1 MEPFTPTALNSKAQ
15 CRVAHA
21 DLAKARWHKGGRLRR
36 QLGIGRQKPKTR
48 SWHEKFSGAARMP
61 PPYRL
66 RFEMVGQSRP
76 RDAVTSSISGFFV
89 MDYLRDTT
97 LATDH

>member
-1 MEPFTPTALNSKAQ
+1 
-15 CRVAHA
+15 
-21 DLAKARWHKGGRLRR
+21 
-36 QLGIGRQKPKTR
+36 
-48 SWHEKFSGAARMP
+48 MP

-89 MDYLRDTT
+89 MDYLRYTT
-97 LATDH
+97 LGTGIQPFHCQLFQSELVEFSRGNPG

>member
-1 MEPFTPTALNSKAQ
+1 
-15 CRVAHA
+15 
-21 DLAKARWHKGGRLRR
+21 
-36 QLGIGRQKPKTR
+36 
-48 SWHEKFSGAARMP
+48 MP

-97 LATDH
+97 LRQILQ